1 MGRVAE
7 SIMAYAQPLIDST
20 DGSLEEVNKA
30 LSLSALC
37 YNLAL
42 TPEEDRVKSLDKLR
56 RSMNLSD
63 VEFIDLCRDCI
74 IPMIQRHQEMFP
86 GLHHRRLN
94 SLAQRASVSRLSSR
108 SASRNA
114 LTEGAPVPVDRY
126 APCSCNSGRKY
137 KFCCGRSPR

>member
-42 TPEEDRVKSLDKLR
+42 TPEEDRGKSLDLLR
-56 RSMNLSD
+56 RSTNLGD

-86 GLHHRRLN
+86 AMHRRRSVNL
-94 SLAQRASVSRLSSR
+94 SQRASADRLSSR

-126 APCSCNSGRKY
+126 APCSCNSGKKF